1 MHWRH
6 PRDEKRW
13 APITSNAWLLCIVNT
28 FAWNNTATCALWSY
42 IYSVDT
48 PTPSITTTSTFHR
61 PSLSFA
67 GQTFRFGAN
76 FYQFFPIQSTCIV
89 FRISNRISEK
99 RNTGFRIFV
108 SVDFLRFDLWNN
120 NEKYYIYVKWK
131 NVYLR
136 KSK

>member
-48 PTPSITTTSTFHR
+48 PTPSITTTNTFHR
-61 PSLSFA
+61 PLPFLRGTNFSIRSQLLSI
-67 GQTFRFGAN
+67 
-76 FYQFFPIQSTCIV
+76 FFLSNLRALC
-89 FRISNRISEK
+89 FRISNRIPEK

-108 SVDFLRFDLWNN
+108 SVDFLRFDL
-120 NEKYYIYVKWK
+120 EIIMK
-131 NVYLR
+131 NIIHLR
-136 KSK
+136 KVKKHPFAEK